1 MLFFIEFSP
10 NANALVFKYGMLAE
24 LELGLHMVQEEA
36 AMKATFINKHAQ
48 KCQRSAHMLVFL
60 ACISG
65 SRSPQKELVFS
76 NVRVSFPGIILHF
89 YVWDMCGDS
98 CPRNPKKKMW
108 NSQKPRVF
116 CELHLKVWPHP
127 SALCA
132 PTPHP
137 PPPASFCSQCVTGT
151 QRAERASHS
160 GLVLAHSCSLD
171 SINLQKPQVT
181 EEPETFL
188 KSEQEEEEQK
198 RTTDMSGFPQKTG
211 RNEEFMMNPE
221 TQCRNMGNDWKVTKL
236 ALKLFSDFVISAN
249 LHWCFVI
256 FLI

>member
-1 MLFFIEFSP
+1 MSESL
-10 NANALVFKYGMLAE
+10 
-24 LELGLHMVQEEA
+24 
-36 AMKATFINKHAQ
+36 
-48 KCQRSAHMLVFL
+48 FL
-60 ACISG
+60 ALFYIFMC
-65 SRSPQKELVFS
+65 EACV
-76 NVRVSFPGIILHF
+76 VTAAPGI
-89 YVWDMCGDS
+89 
-98 CPRNPKKKMW
+98 KKKKKKW

-137 PPPASFCSQCVTGT
+137 PPPASFCYQFVTGT
-151 QRAERASHS
+151 HRAERASHS

-181 EEPETFL
+181 EEPETFV

-198 RTTDMSGFPQKTG
+198 RTTDMSGFPQKAG

-221 TQCRNMGNDWKVTKL
+221 TQCWNMANDWKVTKL

-249 LHWCFVI
+249 LHWCFVL
-256 FLI
+256 FMF